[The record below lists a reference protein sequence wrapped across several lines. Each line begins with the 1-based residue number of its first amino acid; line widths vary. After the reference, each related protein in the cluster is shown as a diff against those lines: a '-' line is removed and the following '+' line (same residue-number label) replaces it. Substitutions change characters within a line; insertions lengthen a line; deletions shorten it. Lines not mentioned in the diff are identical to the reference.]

1 MERYLEFRID
11 EQTTELK
18 MEAFL
23 KKNAG
28 LTKRQISQ
36 AKFRPD
42 GITRNGVRCRV
53 TETIYP
59 GDVIRV
65 CLEEAGTASAHPTGM
80 HYTDSLSNL
89 VASYFREKN
98 EQVCVRPVGRLDQET
113 SGIVVFAQNQVAA
126 SRLQS
131 VKSPCKIHKQYLAA
145 VSGTLP
151 VDMPGVWHTLD
162 LPLMQ
167 DPENH
172 LKMKTAAD
180 LSLHSSALSG
190 KIKTAVT
197 HYHTLFSSQDWSLIT
212 LKLDTGRTH
221 QIRVHMASTGHPLL
235 GDTLYNSDDKI
246 SSCASFSRA
255 ALHAWKVSFQHP
267 FRDEMLLLEAPLPF
281 DFRELVSLSGSDLLS
296 I

>member
-1 MERYLEFRID
+1 
-11 EQTTELK
+11 
-18 MEAFL
+18 
-23 KKNAG
+23 
-28 LTKRQISQ
+28 
-36 AKFRPD
+36 
-42 GITRNGVRCRV
+42 
-53 TETIYP
+53 
-59 GDVIRV
+59 
-65 CLEEAGTASAHPTGM
+65 
-80 HYTDSLSNL
+80 
-89 VASYFREKN
+89 
-98 EQVCVRPVGRLDQET
+98 
-113 SGIVVFAQNQVAA
+113 VVFAKNQVAA

-145 VSGTLP
+145 VSDTLP

-235 GDTLYNSDDKI
+235 GDTLYHSDDKI